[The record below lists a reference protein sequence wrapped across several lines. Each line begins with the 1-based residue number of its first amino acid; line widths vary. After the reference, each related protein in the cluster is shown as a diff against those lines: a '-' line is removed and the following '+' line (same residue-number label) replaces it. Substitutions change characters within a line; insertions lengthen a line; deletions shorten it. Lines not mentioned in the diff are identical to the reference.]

1 MANLQAIGTMAGR
14 VIQARNNPVA
24 RGHYISI
31 YATGAGPIPGAP
43 ADGNVSANLVSTPG
57 PPSILIGT
65 CFVDD
70 DCGNNPADTVPP
82 GKRVQFSGLS
92 PSYPG
97 VWQINVYVPQSVAPS
112 SAAGPTA
119 VDIIYNN
126 SPAWS
131 ANSPQRTFI

>member
-1 MANLQAIGTMAGR
+1 MELRDFALR
-14 VIQARNNPVA
+14 ARSVYMQE
-24 RGHYISI
+24 R
-31 YATGAGPIPGAP
+31 
-43 ADGNVSANLVSTPG
+43 
-57 PPSILIGT
+57 
-65 CFVDD
+65 
-70 DCGNNPADTVPP
+70 
-82 GKRVQFSGLS
+82 KRVQFSGPS

-131 ANSPQRTFI
+131 ANSPWRTYIYVK